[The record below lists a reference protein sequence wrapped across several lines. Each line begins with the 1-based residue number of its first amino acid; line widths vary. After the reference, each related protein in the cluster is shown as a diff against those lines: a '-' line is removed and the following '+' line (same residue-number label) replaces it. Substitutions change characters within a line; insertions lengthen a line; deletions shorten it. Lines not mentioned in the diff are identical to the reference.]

1 MNRKKRREAGA
12 IAIEAILSLSI
23 FIMAILAL
31 MMGAMLVRAQS
42 AMQYALDQTA
52 KEVSGYFYLL
62 DKIGVASMISGE
74 ETDTATAGLA
84 KLNGSIEDIINFSGS
99 VKDEAQEL
107 SATAENA
114 ISGSL
119 TDEDIARIQGL
130 GDDYTALHGELNNI
144 RDDLRALRN
153 GDKKLMFKSILQVFS
168 RTLINKSFSYLVTPL
183 VCEALV
189 PKYLT
194 SGDLDAFYRES
205 GIHDIRF
212 EGSEILADGRSINLV
227 CTYKVDAS
235 RLTLGFYRKDLQFVQ
250 VASTAAWVRPNS
262 SGSLVSLEKICANY
276 DAEYAAAHS
285 ISVEEEPATTAASEA
300 STDTTDSS
308 TDTDTSDSTTGTDTT
323 DESESST
330 TATTLSPEEQ
340 IFQQWAEL
348 YGLAPSQVDNIRHAY
363 ETFDDDLISAIGSC
377 SNQMAAVFFVATY
390 KNQGAKLLVA
400 AGEDGMQ
407 VFNQLD
413 AASRPVL
420 IANTVTTDDAY
431 VRALIAWIKSERIT
445 HNLTQRQIDQF
456 AAQYR
461 NGGGADPEAEVPERT
476 TPEDEEATPTEE
488 TNPET
493 TTGFTLSANKKY
505 VEGVNSHGLILWKNV
520 QDANALKTKIDSY
533 KRTRDGYIA
542 RGEDYSS
549 DGNCAE
555 LSAYE
560 TITSKNLDPIVSVG
574 NKVKNKQNGEVG
586 EIDIETERFYI
597 EVKAKQTSGI
607 KEKQLDKYLDSSTK
621 NYMNLDN
628 KKVILY
634 VVTGGI
640 DDPQIIKKIEKYKE
654 KGLLVATSEAELA
667 ALMGK

>member
-23 FIMAILAL
+23 FIMAILAI

-114 ISGSL
+114 ISGNL
-119 TDEDIARIQGL
+119 TEEDIARIQGL
-130 GDDYTALHGELNNI
+130 GDDYTALQGELNNI

-194 SGDLDAFYRES
+194 CGDLDAFYRES

-330 TATTLSPEEQ
+330 TATTLSPDEQ
-340 IFQQWAEL
+340 ALQTLISTYSLTPAQAAKL
-348 YGLAPSQVDNIRHAY
+348 RSAY
-363 ETFDDDLISAIGSC
+363 ELFDGDLFSAIGSC
-377 SNQMAAVFFVATY
+377 SSQRAAVMFVA
-390 KNQGAKLLVA
+390 NHGNEAAQVLIA
-400 AGEDGMQ
+400 AGEDGILAY
-407 VFNQLD
+407 NQLD
-413 AASRPVL
+413 AYSQPIL
-420 IANTVTTDDAY
+420 LANTNPSMNDDAFI
-431 VRALIAWIKSERIT
+431 RALVAWVRSQGMT
-445 HNLTQRQIDQF
+445 NLTQTQIDQF

-476 TPEDEEATPTEE
+476 TPTT
-488 TNPET
+488 ET
-493 TTGFTLSANKKY
+493 TAIHPRCGEIPLKDNHDGSYISNAGLRYSPLTAGERSDAGNAGQIDRIDHIMEHAGSNAPEASKFDVPLNNKGEVFNIIDEAYQKTTGRREFVQKWRGYNKAIL
-505 VEGVNSHGLILWKNV
+505 VDMGRPVGVNGETYVLIIIKNPDEVGGMTNEVKTAFPISAANV
-520 QDANALKTKIDSY
+520 QKDYFDQWDKAE
-533 KRTRDGYIA
+533 A
-542 RGEDYSS
+542 RPDY
-549 DGNCAE
+549 
-555 LSAYE
+555 
-560 TITSKNLDPIVSVG
+560 
-574 NKVKNKQNGEVG
+574 
-586 EIDIETERFYI
+586 DI
-597 EVKAKQTSGI
+597 GPW
-607 KEKQLDKYLDSSTK
+607 
-621 NYMNLDN
+621 DN
-628 KKVILY
+628 V
-634 VVTGGI
+634 
-640 DDPQIIKKIEKYKE
+640 
-654 KGLLVATSEAELA
+654 
-667 ALMGK
+667 